1 MTTEQILQATKI
13 ILKSNSPKASFQ
25 VPIKNS
31 YNSVYDIL
39 IHESNASLIN
49 ELIEAG
55 FSLSMTKKGLS
66 VTKY

>member
-13 ILKSNSPKASFQ
+13 ILKSNSPMASFH

-31 YNSVYDIL
+31 YSSVYDIL